1 MIPEFCRF
9 SHHVTLVISGHSPRV
24 IEGMA
29 EGMVE
34 GPTKAVIEGAADAVI
49 ATPMMKS
56 RSAMGRSSTV
66 VAGTIGTSTVDEE
79 NSICWLRK
87 ADSF

>member
-1 MIPEFCRF
+1 
-9 SHHVTLVISGHSPRV
+9 VTLVISGHSPRV

-34 GPTKAVIEGAADAVI
+34 GPTKAVIEGAADTVI

-66 VAGTIGTSTVDEE
+66 VAGTIGTFHTIATE
-79 NSICWLRK
+79 ILLCFRPTM
-87 ADSF
+87 